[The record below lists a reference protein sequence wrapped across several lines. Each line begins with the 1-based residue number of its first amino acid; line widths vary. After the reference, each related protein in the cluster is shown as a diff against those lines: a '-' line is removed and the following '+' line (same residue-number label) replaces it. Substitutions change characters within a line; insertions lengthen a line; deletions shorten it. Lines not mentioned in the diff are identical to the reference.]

1 MNEVCDKEFD
11 TAARL
16 LYVVARKKLRFIGQ
30 AGRRFYDLVGVT
42 KMKMILYCLPQAFR
56 HGCPYG

>member
-11 TAARL
+11 TGSSIY
-16 LYVVARKKLRFIGQ
+16 YVVARKKLRLIGQ

-42 KMKMILYCLPQAFR
+42 KMKMILFNLPQAFR
-56 HGCPYG
+56 HECPYG